1 MPERVKG
8 IRGQDILSSDIAVD
22 TKVANTLREIK

>member
-1 MPERVKG
+1 MPERIKG
-8 IRGQDILSSDIAVD
+8 IRGHDILSSDIPVD